1 MANYSLVINSKFQPF
16 SFERYLQPYQI
27 YGQAYREQE
36 DAYAD
41 LATKAATVES
51 MANEQTDP
59 ESYEAYQNYANALKA
74 QADVLAREGLTPS
87 SRKAMLDLRKR
98 YTQEVVPIQ
107 DAYNRRK
114 EQAKLQAEIRAK
126 DSTHMFARMAA
137 TTSLDD
143 YRNNKNLDLTLQS
156 YSGAMLAKQVSDAA
170 AALAKDARNDPNVQ
184 TELRKLLP
192 YQYEVIRR
200 TGFAPEAV
208 RQAILNSPNAD
219 KILTGLVDT
228 AIANSG
234 VNDWNYASPE
244 DRARIIAQARYYA
257 NLGLWSAVGQTQ
269 YGSATDQAGLTR
281 LQYDL
286 QDRNSQRAESRAAV
300 RALQK
305 QQQELAQGIALS
317 GQSYLV
323 ASGKDKEYLQTL
335 QGLKVGDNGVKASIF
350 GKDGKANALT
360 VYDEYRKA
368 GKATL
373 TPAQVKEA
381 DKRAEAIAMQ
391 KWEKM
396 WGKPEDRKNIPPQ
409 QRGIAAQ
416 QLDMMTAAQKAAEY
430 TRVAQ
435 EAVLKKHGVTQV
447 LTKDQ
452 YNTLKAIGYNGE
464 QMLSMDQFNTAV
476 NNLSTERAYYSTN
489 MSGYSIPDAKIRSA
503 LGNWEL
509 NKSFSGRVYKLNAD
523 GTRGKAMSYSDLKL
537 KSDNNP
543 KGRQVTG
550 IYYSD
555 VTPTKI
561 IIQLGD
567 GTGDRYLVDPNALGS
582 EVQNFITNARA
593 ELQDVSSTE
602 RAQTITIGLANLLN
616 SYNPTLSTTSS
627 QY

>member
-1 MANYSLVINSKFQPF
+1 MANYSLVINSRFRPF
-16 SFERYLQPYQI
+16 EYQELLAPALMAT
-27 YGQAYREQE
+27 QAHQAVEE
-36 DAYAD
+36 AYAD
-41 LATKAATVES
+41 LSTKAS
-51 MANEQTDP
+51 IWDKMANEATDP
-59 ESYEAYQNYANALKA
+59 KAHVMYKKYADDLQSYSDQLA
-74 QADVLAREGLTPS
+74 QYGLTPT
-87 SRKAMLDLRKR
+87 SRQAMLNMRSR
-98 YTQEVVPIQ
+98 YAQDIVPIE
-107 DAYNRRK
+107 DAYKRK
-114 EQAKLQAEIRAK
+114 QVQMEEQRKVGNQMIHSYDA
-126 DSTHMFARMAA
+126 S
-137 TTSLDD
+137 TTSLDEFLGNPSLSYKSID
-143 YRNNKNLDLTLQS
+143 RAKLLQESTSLMSQFANELRDFRFDGNLDRFHKKLVESYGLTKDEATQFANAIA
-156 YSGAMLAKQVSDAA
+156 SGTIDNNNAVQ
-170 AALAKDARNDPNVQ
+170 ALAQHIYNS
-184 TELRKLLP
+184 
-192 YQYEVIRR
+192 
-200 TGFAPEAV
+200 TGVA
-208 RQAILNSPNAD
+208 NWNNA
-219 KILTGLVDT
+219 T
-228 AIANSG
+228 ASNRVWETIAEG
-234 VNDWNYASPE
+234 VTAG
-244 DRARIIAQARYYA
+244 IGKQ
-257 NLGLWSAVGQTQ
+257 SAKTV
-269 YGSATDQAGLTR
+269 TDQAGLTM

-286 QDRNSQRAESRAAV
+286 QDRNSQRAESRAAD

-335 QGLKVGDNGVKASIF
+335 QGLKAGDNGVRASIF

-381 DKRAEAIAMQ
+381 DKRAEATAMQ
-391 KWEKM
+391 KWEKA
-396 WGKPEDRKNIPPQ
+396 WGKRENIAPQ

-416 QLDMMTAAQKAAEY
+416 QLDNIRAREKAAEY

-435 EAVLKKHGVTQV
+435 AAVLKKHGVTQV

-464 QMLSMDQFNTAV
+464 QMLSMDQFNTVV

-489 MSGYSIPDAKIRSA
+489 MSGYNIPDTKIRSA

-523 GTRGKAMSYSDLKL
+523 GTRGEAKSYSDLNL
-537 KSDNNP
+537 KSDDNP
-543 KGRQVTG
+543 QGRQVTG

-567 GTGDRYLVDPNALGS
+567 GTGDRYLVDPNALGR

-627 QY
+627 H